1 MPKEIDLN
9 QELSKYKH
17 KTTFKIHF
25 HQIDAAHILYNV
37 EYFKLFEN
45 GRINYMQQFN
55 LIHSIEHLMNEF
67 LVLTVHNDIDYF
79 RPARFNDEV
88 EIWTRIS
95 EIRNSSL
102 IFENLAVCKGE
113 LLAKGST
120 VYVHVDAK
128 TQKSKP
134 IPPEIVTNFVE
145 YEKKNQFI

>member
-9 QELSKYKH
+9 QELSKFKH
-17 KTTFKIHF
+17 KNTFKIHF
-25 HQIDAAHILYNV
+25 HQIDAAQILYNV

-45 GRINYMQQFN
+45 GRISYMQQFN
-55 LIHSIEHLMNEF
+55 LIHSIEQLMNDF
-67 LVLTVHNDIDYF
+67 LVMTAHNDIDYF

-102 IFENLAVCKGE
+102 IFENLAVCKGVI
-113 LLAKGST
+113 LAKGST

-128 TQKSKP
+128 TQRSKP
-134 IPPEIVTNFVE
+134 VPPEIVKNFQE
-145 YEKKNQFI
+145 YENSNN